1 MIERSTN
8 FLIMEKLR
16 FDKKAKPLARTVWR
30 LLMPYKGENL
40 KTITTDNGSEFA
52 EHEWMARHLGLDV
65 YCTDAY
71 ASWQKGAIENT
82 NKLIRQYIPK
92 GTDISTITDRK
103 IKRIQA
109 KINRRP
115 REKLNFSTP
124 KREFYK
130 YYA

>member
-1 MIERSTN
+1 
-8 FLIMEKLR
+8 
-16 FDKKAKPLARTVWR
+16 
-30 LLMPYKGENL
+30 MPYKGEYL

-52 EHEWMARHLGLDV
+52 EHEWMARRLGV
-65 YCTDAY
+65 NIYFTDAY
-71 ASWQKGAIENT
+71 SSWQKGAVENT

-92 GTDISTITDRK
+92 GTDISTVTDKR
-103 IKRIQA
+103 IKMIQA

-124 KREFYK
+124 KQEFYK